1 MVSAPSRPFPAWLTL
16 CGAAL
21 MAAMTGGCSD
31 EGSGPVTVSVI
42 GSPADF
48 ATPLENLP
56 DPGSK
61 LFLET
66 TAQGLVA
73 FDAGG
78 EILPALAQRW
88 IVEDDGRSY
97 IFRLR
102 RALDRKS
109 NRLNSS
115 H

>member
-1 MVSAPSRPFPAWLTL
+1 M
-16 CGAAL
+16 
-21 MAAMTGGCSD
+21 MAMMLGSCSD

-42 GSPADF
+42 GDPADF
-48 ATPLENLP
+48 AKPLEHLP

-73 FDAGG
+73 FDADG

-102 RALDRKS
+102 RAFWPDGRKVLAKDVG
-109 NRLNSS
+109 RLLMARIEEVVE
-115 H
+115 HR